1 MGEQPET
8 DYHSIICERR
18 TKKVRTEDKNGVWAL
33 HRDGALWSIDHVPS
47 GGLAGRGSEVWARSV
62 LARLGEKAPEYGANA
77 LFGSTSWAIDYG
89 PQTRAVSQILRVPPE
104 QWARLS
110 EEQVAENLAAEW
122 ETRANCATAEVERL
136 TGEVERLRD
145 AERAADSLTEK
156 LQEQLSES
164 AMTAALEAQTSA
176 DLRAVNDVLRA
187 QLAEAARAGAEWVTD
202 GNTLRL
208 VVRRV
213 TEASVGAVVSSD
225 RGADWTVRVSGGPS
239 AQGFQPGDCSTEQ
252 AKRIVETVSGVR
264 P

>member
-1 MGEQPET
+1 MDMGPIHE
-8 DYHSIICERR
+8 EREKLR
-18 TKKVRTEDKNGVWAL
+18 KRVTE
-33 HRDGALWSIDHVPS
+33 
-47 GGLAGRGSEVWARSV
+47 
-62 LARLGEKAPEYGANA
+62 LG
-77 LFGSTSWAIDYG
+77 
-89 PQTRAVSQILRVPPE
+89 
-104 QWARLS
+104 
-110 EEQVAENLAAEW
+110 NLAAEW

-136 TGEVERLRD
+136 T
-145 AERAADSLTEK
+145 
-156 LQEQLSES
+156 EQLREAS
-164 AMTAALEAQTSA
+164 MTAAREAQTSA